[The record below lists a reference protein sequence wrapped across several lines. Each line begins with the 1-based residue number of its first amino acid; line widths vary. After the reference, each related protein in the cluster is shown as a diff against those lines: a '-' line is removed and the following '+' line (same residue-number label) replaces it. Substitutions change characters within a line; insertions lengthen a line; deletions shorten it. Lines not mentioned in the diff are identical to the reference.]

1 MFWEKCRSR
10 LENRKKYDCILCANH
25 SVFAVQVNSW
35 QSSGVDVRK
44 MCTFVVF
51 YLRMKTILERI
62 LLPKYVNGTLVDE
75 MIKSVWGEGMWTS
88 PHVLKFHY
96 VK

>member
-1 MFWEKCRSR
+1 MFWEKSQSR
-10 LENRKKYDCILCANH
+10 LKNRKKYDCILCANH

-75 MIKSVWGEGMWTS
+75 MIKSIWGGGGALS
-88 PHVLKFHY
+88 HKLKFHY